1 MAVLGRLLISSAE
14 RLDLPD
20 LLSIDSYAAG
30 DWKFFLKGLV
40 GNEKPYI
47 LKGFDIIDPQNAIGT
62 QSCSIR
68 VADSIVFY
76 PTSNSGS
83 FYHGLE
89 EGNSN
94 ALPLVPELRKNA
106 VNYVYLTF
114 STFNT
119 SVDSRSFWDPDKDGG
134 VGGEF
139 TQDVNTE
146 SVLIVNV
153 GVSTGSFPTN
163 TIPVAKVTVGPVVIT
178 AIQDARDMMFR
189 LGSGGISPDPFSTY
203 SFRSLPAP
211 GYEREEPLTT
221 MTSSSDPNPFQGA
234 DKNIYSLK
242 EWMDVVMT
250 KLLELGGTTYWYE
263 DISATSLVN
272 IFTDALAT
280 TLKSKGQW
288 LHSSATPGL
297 LTWSEDLQ
305 LKLIN
310 SPKDTIIRAGNKTLT
325 NEQVMYIDLV
335 RKQPF
340 NNAAQPVA
348 WTNAQPY
355 INTIGGAIGLFANL
369 SKGDWVKREGD
380 ADNRQLRVEEF
391 YDSINMGGATT
402 TAALAK
408 SVRLND
414 VYAGPTANEKGIYD
428 KGVYLASDVLVADRD
443 SSALATAGGNLHWL
457 ALRSDTIQNISNIDS
472 FELTGTIVSAD
483 GTSAEV
489 DSTAHGMQDGDYIT
503 VTAPVAQAGT
513 YVIEVEDADTF
524 YFNTADT
531 TTGALTSYYA
541 IATTTTR
548 DNGYGLQLES
558 ANHGFTS
565 GDTIIIDGTTNY
577 DGSVLINKRN
587 STDFQFAFGSD
598 EASEN
603 SGTATLAK
611 IQVRVEEGL
620 TKIIQGESVDIGDLD
635 TENLRQY
642 IGMQSTSQTHP
653 VYLVPNDYNAL
664 NGKSNFNSLATDNLT
679 ERVSKLTA
687 MMADKAQDKTI
698 RILPQDVDLVDNT
711 TNGSDQDIQFTSF
724 SATPILNVATP
735 GSNGGVTIT
744 LSGTLTL
751 AANEVAYFTID
762 RNNPTVIADVS
773 GLTIGNLTTMA
784 VEENTFIVAF
794 RLSGTAIWLW
804 DGTYCPA
811 GTTSLNG
818 GSGSGVIATLYDPV
832 TTNLATITGVPVVID
847 NVSVLDKDTVL
858 FSNLASGNNR
868 IYRATVVAGNVTAW
882 AAVGSFQQG
891 LDPSASETVRF
902 RKGDGFKQQLA
913 VFDGTTWS
921 VNDVVRYFSGTDYWE
936 MSSLKTATLLD
947 NTTDN
952 VFTVVLSGSE
962 NWIIDYSLIRGT
974 AKETGTI
981 HMTSDG
987 TDVSVT
993 TTGSYIGMSGVH
1005 FTGDID
1011 SGNIRLRY
1019 TADPSGDD
1027 ATMKFYTKR
1036 WSNAPGGPAGPINY
1050 TGGGGG
1056 GGGAAAGSAGDIQY
1070 NSAGVLAGNSNFKI
1084 DTVNG
1089 ALNLAGLQQS
1099 VLSAGITVTDNVGI
1113 PTTLFTYSAS
1123 SYKFAVIEYS
1133 IERDVNYRVG
1143 RIILAH
1149 DGAGPVVGFSD
1160 DYVENTATGIMLSA
1174 DVDSGSVRIRFTS
1187 TATGFN
1193 GTLRYS
1199 MRRWS

>member
-30 DWKFFLKGLV
+30 DWSYFIRSLV

-62 QSCSIR
+62 QSCSVRI
-68 VADSIVFY
+68 ADSIVFY

-94 ALPLVPELRKNA
+94 SLPLVPELRKNA

-146 SVLIVNV
+146 SVLTVNV

-189 LGSGGISPDPFSTY
+189 LGSGGISPDPFNNY
-203 SFRSLPAP
+203 SFRALPGI
-211 GYEREEPLTT
+211 GYERSEPLGT
-221 MTSSSDPNPFQGA
+221 MTSNSDPNPFQGA

-250 KLLELGGTTYWYE
+250 KLLELGGTTHWYD
-263 DISATSLVN
+263 DISTTSLIN

-325 NEQVMYIDLV
+325 NEQIMYINLV

-340 NNAAQPVA
+340 NSAGQQVA
-348 WTNAQPY
+348 WTNSQPY
-355 INTIGGAIGLFANL
+355 INTIGGAVGLFANL
-369 SKGDWVKREGD
+369 AKGDWVKREGD

-408 SVRLND
+408 SVRLNSS
-414 VYAGPTANEKGIYD
+414 YAGPTTNEKGIYD
-428 KGVYLASDVLVADRD
+428 KGVYLASDVLVDDRN
-443 SSALATAGGNLHWL
+443 SSAVATAAGNLHWL

-472 FELTGTIVSAD
+472 YQLNGTIVAAD
-483 GTSAEV
+483 GQVVEV
-489 DSTAHGMQDGDYIT
+489 NSVAHGMQDGDYIT
-503 VTAPVAQAGT
+503 VTLPVAQAGT
-513 YVIEVEDADTF
+513 YLIEVEDANTF
-524 YFNTADT
+524 TFNSIDT
-531 TTGALTSYYA
+531 TTGSLTSFYA

-558 ANHGFTS
+558 ANHGFAS

-587 STDFQFAFGSD
+587 ATDFQFAHGSNQVA
-598 EASEN
+598 ESA
-603 SGTATLAK
+603 GTATLAK

-620 TKIIQGESVDIGDLD
+620 TKIIQGESVSIGDLD

-653 VYLVPNDYNAL
+653 VYVVPTGYNAL
-664 NGKSNFNSLATDNLT
+664 DGKSNFNSLTTDNLT

-698 RILPQDVDLVDNT
+698 KILPQDVDLVDNT
-711 TNGSDQDIQFTSF
+711 TNGANQDITFTSF

-735 GSNGGVTIT
+735 GSDGGVTIT
-744 LSGTLTL
+744 LSGTLSL

-762 RNNPTVIADVS
+762 RNNPTTIASVS
-773 GLTIGNLTTMA
+773 GLTISDLTTMP
-784 VEENTFIVAF
+784 VEENAFIIAF
-794 RLSGTAIWLW
+794 RLSSTAIWLW
-804 DGTYCPA
+804 DGTYCPV
-811 GTTSLNG
+811 GSTPLMG
-818 GSGSGVIATLYDPV
+818 GSGSGVLATLYDPV
-832 TTNLATITGVPVVID
+832 TTNLATITGVPVTID
-847 NVSVLDKDTVL
+847 NVAVLDKDTVL
-858 FSNLASGNNR
+858 FSNLSSGNNR

-882 AAVGSFQQG
+882 ATVGSFQQG
-891 LDPSASETVRF
+891 INPTASETVRF
-902 RKGDGFKQQLA
+902 RKGDAFKQQLA

-936 MSSLKTATLLD
+936 MSSLKTSTLLD

-952 VFTVVLSGSE
+952 IFTVALAGSE
-962 NWIIDYSLIRGT
+962 NWVIDYSLVRGT

-981 HMTSDG
+981 HVTSDG
-987 TDVSVT
+987 TSVAVT
-993 TTGSYIGMSGVH
+993 TSGSYIGISGIH
-1005 FTGDID
+1005 FHGDINA
-1011 SGNIRLRY
+1011 GNIRLRY

-1027 ATMKFYTKR
+1027 ATMKYYTKR
-1036 WSNAPGGPAGPINY
+1036 WSNSAGGPAGPINY

-1056 GGGAAAGSAGDIQY
+1056 SVTAAGSAGDIQY
-1070 NSAGVLAGNSNFKI
+1070 NSAGLLAGNSNFKI
-1084 DTVNG
+1084 DTVNS
-1089 ALNLAGLQQS
+1089 AVNLNGLQQT
-1099 VLSAGITVTDNVGI
+1099 VLSGSFVVTDNIAV
-1113 PTTLFTYSAS
+1113 PTTLFTYSATH
-1123 SYKFAVIEYS
+1123 KFAVIEYS
-1133 IERDVNYRVG
+1133 IERDTNFRVG
-1143 RIILAH
+1143 RLLISN
-1149 DGAGPVVGFSD
+1149 DGGSPVVGFSD
-1160 DYVENTATGIMLSA
+1160 DYVENTSTGITLTA
-1174 DVDSGSVRIRFTS
+1174 DVNGGNVRVLFTS
-1187 TATGFN
+1187 SATGFN
-1193 GTLRYS
+1193 GTLKYS

>member
-1 MAVLGRLLISSAE
+1 VAVLGRLLISSAE

-30 DWKFFLKGLV
+30 DWKYFLKGLV

-76 PTSNSGS
+76 PTSDAGS
-83 FYHGLE
+83 FYHGLP
-89 EGNSN
+89 EGNTN

-134 VGGEF
+134 TGGEF

-211 GYEREEPLTT
+211 GYERKEPLGT

-263 DISATSLVN
+263 DTSATSLVN
-272 IFTDALAT
+272 IFTDALTT

-310 SPKDTIIRAGNKTLT
+310 SPKDTIIRAGNKTLA

-335 RKQPF
+335 RRQPF
-340 NNAAQPVA
+340 NGTDQPVA
-348 WTNAQPY
+348 WTNGQPY

-414 VYAGPTANEKGIYD
+414 VYAGPTTNEKGRYD
-428 KGVYLASDVLVADRD
+428 KGVYLASDVQIADRD

-472 FELTGTIVSAD
+472 FELNGTIVSAD
-483 GTSAEV
+483 GTTAEV
-489 DSTAHGMQDGDYIT
+489 NSVAHGMQDGDYIT

-513 YVIEVEDADTF
+513 YIIEVENADTF
-524 YFNTADT
+524 YFNTTNT
-531 TTGALTSYYA
+531 TTGALTSFYA

-558 ANHGFTS
+558 ANHGFSS
-565 GDTIIIDGTTNY
+565 GDTIIIAGTTNY
-577 DGSVLINKRN
+577 NGSVLVNKRN
-587 STDFQFAFGSD
+587 ATNFQFAYGSNQ
-598 EASEN
+598 ASETA
-603 SGTATLAK
+603 GTATLAK

-653 VYLVPNDYNAL
+653 VYVVPTDYNAL
-664 NGKSNFNSLATDNLT
+664 NGKSNFNSLTTDNLT

-698 RILPQDVDLVDNT
+698 KILPQDIDLVDNT
-711 TNGSDQDIQFTSF
+711 TNGTNQDISFTSF

-735 GSNGGVTIT
+735 GSDGGVTIT

-751 AANEVAYFTID
+751 AANEVAYFTLD
-762 RNNPTVIADVS
+762 RNNPTTIANLS
-773 GLTIGNLTTMA
+773 GLTVADLTTMP
-784 VEENTFIVAF
+784 VEENIFIIAF

-811 GTTSLNG
+811 GTTSLTGG
-818 GSGSGVIATLYDPV
+818 GSGSELAEESIALRNALDSSYLKYLTPSVFASDKSVNVDAGNTTATFSSITKTYNFIATQVLRSINLLDSSFYEEARDVDAAMLTAFWDNDNVDTGATYQLSRDNGV
-832 TTNLATITGVPVVID
+832 TWQTVTMQRNGLTGEYSGVKQFAAETFSTAGTLTDSADQVLNKTTAQQISQRLVLTDNRVVSEFTFKVNKAGSPAGNLTINLVKDSGGNPSSASADLISFVDVRVID
-847 NVSVLDKDTVL
+847 VSSGI
-858 FSNLASGNNR
+858 SNL
-868 IYRATVVAGNVTAW
+868 VVNFGKQALKAGTYHVVFTTDSSYKDSFSAGVT
-882 AAVGSFQQG
+882 
-891 LDPSASETVRF
+891 
-902 RKGDGFKQQLA
+902 QLA
-913 VFDGTTWS
+913 VRSDAAGADPLAKSYDGTSWS
-921 VNDVVRYFSGTDYWE
+921 NITGQSVKFTYKYKILSLLARITASMTARLKGFGVLYSTDDKLVTPVSLQNIIVGTPAQVDAGLATHN
-936 MSSLKTATLLD
+936 SLQNALT
-947 NTTDN
+947 
-952 VFTVVLSGSE
+952 
-962 NWIIDYSLIRGT
+962 
-974 AKETGTI
+974 
-981 HMTSDG
+981 
-987 TDVSVT
+987 
-993 TTGSYIGMSGVH
+993 
-1005 FTGDID
+1005 D
-1011 SGNIRLRY
+1011 SGGY
-1019 TADPSGDD
+1019 C
-1027 ATMKFYTKR
+1027 
-1036 WSNAPGGPAGPINY
+1036 NAAQH
-1050 TGGGGG
+1050 
-1056 GGGAAAGSAGDIQY
+1056 D
-1070 NSAGVLAGNSNFKI
+1070 
-1084 DTVNG
+1084 
-1089 ALNLAGLQQS
+1089 
-1099 VLSAGITVTDNVGI
+1099 
-1113 PTTLFTYSAS
+1113 
-1123 SYKFAVIEYS
+1123 
-1133 IERDVNYRVG
+1133 YRG
-1143 RIILAH
+1143 CYLE
-1149 DGAGPVVGFSD
+1149 P
-1160 DYVENTATGIMLSA
+1160 E
-1174 DVDSGSVRIRFTS
+1174 
-1187 TATGFN
+1187 
-1193 GTLRYS
+1193 
-1199 MRRWS
+1199 